1 MEIAQIQAF
10 VAVAEAGG
18 FSRAA
23 NLLVSTQPT
32 LSRQVAAL
40 ERELGRLLFDRL
52 GRRIE
57 LTNFGRDCLE
67 RARTILSHVDAL
79 AASGVAHAGKV
90 TGLLRIGC
98 ADSVVFRRFP
108 AVLQKF
114 QRKYPGVRI
123 RVRSGSSPQ
132 ILDWVRDGLCD
143 AGLCMLPRMFPELKL
158 KEIWD
163 DAFVAIVPPKHELA
177 GQKVS
182 LSRFASETQIS
193 IQEGTLSHQR
203 LVAAYQDEGLSYVPE
218 MSFDNFQLV
227 VDLVRAGMGVALASR
242 HVAES
247 MLKRGHIAE
256 VQVEGIENIHRS
268 LGLAVHAERVMDGAL
283 AAFCEELD
291 RVVAPSDSS
300 STEPVA

>member
-1 MEIAQIQAF
+1 MEIAQLRAF

-67 RARTILSHVDAL
+67 RTRTILSQVDAL
-79 AASGVAHAGKV
+79 ASSGVAHGKV
-90 TGLLRIGC
+90 SGLLRIGC
-98 ADSVVFRRFP
+98 ADSVVLRRFP

-114 QRKYPGVRI
+114 QKKYPGVRV

-143 AGLCMLPRMFPELKL
+143 AGLCMLPGMFPELKL

-163 DAFVAIVPPKHELA
+163 DEFVALAPAHHELA
-177 GQKVS
+177 NQSVS
-182 LSRFASETQIS
+182 LARFAAEPQIS

-203 LVAAYQDEGLSYVPE
+203 LVAAYQGLGLSYIPE

-227 VDLVRAGMGVALASR
+227 VDLVRAGMGVAVVSK
-242 HVAES
+242 HVAEGA
-247 MLKRGHIAE
+247 LKREQVAQ
-256 VQVEGIENIHRS
+256 VQVEGIDGIRRS

-291 RVVAPSDSS
+291 RAVS
-300 STEPVA
+300 

>member
-1 MEIAQIQAF
+1 MDITHLRAF

-40 ERELGRLLFDRL
+40 EKELGRLLFDRL

-67 RARTILSHVDAL
+67 QTRTILSHVDAL
-79 AASGVAHAGKV
+79 AASGVANGKV
-90 TGLLRIGC
+90 SGSLRIGC
-98 ADSVVFRRFP
+98 ADSVVLRRFP

-114 QRKYPGVRI
+114 QQQYPGVRI

-143 AGLCMLPRMFPELKL
+143 AGLCMLPGVFPELKL
-158 KEIWD
+158 KGIWED
-163 DAFVAIVPPKHELA
+163 EFVAISPPEHSLA
-177 GQKVS
+177 GESVS
-182 LSRFASETQIS
+182 LATFAKETQIS
-193 IQEGTLSHQR
+193 IQEGTLSHQS
-203 LVAAYQDEGLSYVPE
+203 LVAAYQAEGLSYVPE

-227 VDLVRAGMGVALASR
+227 VDLVRAGMGVAIVSR

-247 MLKRGHIAE
+247 VLKRGQVVE
-256 VQVEGIENIHRS
+256 VQVEGIGVMRRS

-283 AAFCEELD
+283 AAFCEEFDL
-291 RVVAPSDSS
+291 VAN
-300 STEPVA
+300 